1 MLLLS
6 QKGKLHS
13 FHSMFLPS
21 FPVAAL
27 HTLHA
32 LPRRTVFDKRHRK
45 LSYFIW
51 HYGQRDD
58 QPQNNQPSGQTGG

>member
-1 MLLLS
+1 
-6 QKGKLHS
+6 
-13 FHSMFLPS
+13 MFLPS